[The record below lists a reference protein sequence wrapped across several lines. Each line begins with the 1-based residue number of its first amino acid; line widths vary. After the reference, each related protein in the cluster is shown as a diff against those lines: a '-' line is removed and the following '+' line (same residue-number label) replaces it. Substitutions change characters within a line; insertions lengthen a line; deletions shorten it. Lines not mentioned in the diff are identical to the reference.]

1 MTNLLEVEGLEL
13 KINLHWV
20 LKNLDFH
27 VEKEEIVAIVGENGS
42 GKTMTLRSLAG
53 LEESSAKR
61 LVFGDRDLQGMP
73 PHERTREGLSY
84 CPSEMSIFPKMTVKE
99 NLEMGKYL
107 YPEETSRGVHVAY
120 QLFPVLEG
128 RNDQQAAKLSGG
140 ERHMLALAKS
150 LMVNPE
156 LLLLDEFSLGLARK
170 IALEFSD
177 KVREIYRT
185 GVSVLFVEQNLGMA
199 AKLAHRDYYM
209 VEGQIEEKNVL
220 S

>member
-73 PHERTREGLSY
+73 PHERAREGLSY

-107 YPEETSRGVHVAY
+107 YPEETSRGVQVAY
-120 QLFPVLEG
+120 ELFPVLEE

-185 GVSVLFVEQNLGMA
+185 GVSVLFVEQNLQMA

-209 VEGQIEEKNVL
+209 VEGQIEKKNVL
-220 S
+220 G

>member
-13 KINLHWV
+13 KINFHWV
-20 LKNLDFH
+20 LKNLEFH

-53 LEESSAKR
+53 LEKSSAKR
-61 LVFGDRDLQGMP
+61 LVFDDRDLQGMP
-73 PHERTREGLSY
+73 PHERAREGLSY
-84 CPSEMSIFPKMTVKE
+84 CPSEMSIFPKMTVEE

-107 YPEETSRGVHVAY
+107 YPEETSRGVQVAY
-120 QLFPVLEG
+120 ELFPVLEG

-170 IALEFSD
+170 IALEFSN

-185 GVSVLFVEQNLGMA
+185 GVSVLFVEQNLQMA
-199 AKLAHRDYYM
+199 AKLANRDYYM

>member
-1 MTNLLEVEGLEL
+1 MTNLLEVEGLDL

-20 LKNLDFH
+20 LKDLAFH
-27 VEKEEIVAIVGENGS
+27 VEEEEIVAIVGENGS
-42 GKTMTLRSLAG
+42 GKTMTLRSIAG

-61 LVFGDRDLQGMP
+61 LVFGDRDFQGVP
-73 PHERTREGLSY
+73 PHERAREGLSY
-84 CPSEMSIFPKMTVKE
+84 CPSEMSIFPKMNVKE

-107 YPEETSRGVHVAY
+107 YPEETSRGVQVAY
-120 QLFPVLEG
+120 ELFPVLKE
-128 RNDQQAAKLSGG
+128 RTDQQAAKLSGG
-140 ERHMLALAKS
+140 ERHMLALGKA

-177 KVREIYRT
+177 KVKEIYRT
-185 GVSVLFVEQNLGMA
+185 GISVLFVEQNLQLA

-209 VEGQIEEKNVL
+209 VEGRIEKKNVL

>member
-1 MTNLLEVEGLEL
+1 MTNLLEVEGLDL

-20 LKNLDFH
+20 LKDLAFH
-27 VEKEEIVAIVGENGS
+27 VEEEEIVAIVGENGS

-61 LVFGDRDLQGMP
+61 LVFGDRDFQGVP
-73 PHERTREGLSY
+73 PHERAREGLSY
-84 CPSEMSIFPKMTVKE
+84 CPSEMSIFPKMNVKE

-107 YPEETSRGVHVAY
+107 YPEETSRGVQVAY
-120 QLFPVLEG
+120 ELFPVLKE
-128 RNDQQAAKLSGG
+128 RTDQQAAKLSGG
-140 ERHMLALAKS
+140 ERHMLALGKA

-177 KVREIYRT
+177 KVKEIYRT
-185 GVSVLFVEQNLGMA
+185 GISVLFVEQNLQLA

-209 VEGQIEEKNVL
+209 VEGRIEKKNVL

>member
-1 MTNLLEVEGLEL
+1 MTNLLEVEGLDL

-20 LKNLDFH
+20 LKDLDFH
-27 VEKEEIVAIVGENGS
+27 VEEEEIVAIVGENGS

-61 LVFGDRDLQGMP
+61 LVFGDRDIQEVP
-73 PHERTREGLSY
+73 PHERAREGLSY
-84 CPSEMSIFPKMTVKE
+84 CPSEMSIFPKMNVKE

-107 YPEETSRGVHVAY
+107 YPEETSRGVQVAY
-120 QLFPVLEG
+120 ELFPVLKE
-128 RNDQQAAKLSGG
+128 RTDQQAAKLSGG
-140 ERHMLALAKS
+140 ERHMLALGKA

-177 KVREIYRT
+177 KVKEIYRT
-185 GVSVLFVEQNLGMA
+185 GISVLFVEQNLQLA

-209 VEGQIEEKNVL
+209 VEGRIEKKNVL

>member
-1 MTNLLEVEGLEL
+1 MPNLLEVEGLEL

-61 LVFGDRDLQGMP
+61 LVFGDRNLQGVP
-73 PHERTREGLSY
+73 PHERAREGLSY

-107 YPEETSRGVHVAY
+107 YSEETSRGVRVAY
-120 QLFPVLEG
+120 ELFPVLEE
-128 RNDQQAAKLSGG
+128 RTDQQAAKLSGG

-185 GVSVLFVEQNLGMA
+185 GVSVLFVEQNLQMA

-209 VEGQIEEKNVL
+209 VEGQIEKKNVL
-220 S
+220 G

>member
-13 KINLHWV
+13 EINLHWV
-20 LKNLDFH
+20 LKDLNFH
-27 VEKEEIVAIVGENGS
+27 VEEEEIVAIVGENGS

-53 LEESSAKR
+53 LEMSSAKR
-61 LVFGDRDLQGMP
+61 LVFDDLDLQGMP
-73 PHERTREGLSY
+73 PHERAREGLSY

-107 YPEETSRGVHVAY
+107 YPRETSRGVQVAY
-120 QLFPVLEG
+120 ELFPVLKG
-128 RNDQQAAKLSGG
+128 RTDQQAAKLSGG

-150 LMVNPE
+150 LMVNPK

-185 GVSVLFVEQNLGMA
+185 GVSVLFVEQNLQMA
-199 AKLAHRDYYM
+199 AKLAQRDYYM
-209 VEGQIEEKNVL
+209 VEGGIEKENVL